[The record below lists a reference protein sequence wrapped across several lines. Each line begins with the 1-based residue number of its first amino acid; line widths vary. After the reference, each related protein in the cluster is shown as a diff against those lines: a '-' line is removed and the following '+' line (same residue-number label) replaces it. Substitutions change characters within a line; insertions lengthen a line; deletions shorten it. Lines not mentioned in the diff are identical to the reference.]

1 MPMLKLLLKI
11 VFGLVLTVVIAI
23 GALFAF
29 VDPNDYRQEITDIVQ
44 EQTGRELEIG
54 NMSLSVWPHL
64 AINLEQAS
72 LSNAEGFAG
81 DKMLQANVISVGAA
95 IMPLL
100 QQRLEIDRL
109 TLDGLQL
116 TLQKDADGKSNWDDL
131 AGSGPAEE
139 EQPKEETSTDN
150 PLDKLAALS
159 FGGLNI
165 QNGQVQW
172 QDASTGQDIKLSNL
186 NITTGNVTFGEFFP
200 INVQATTALN
210 APKLTTTVDLNIE
223 AKVDKNGAYAVRNLV
238 LNNQTESSE
247 LPVSKVL
254 AELSIPTIDLN
265 LAENQIALP
274 EMTLNL
280 QNTAG
285 ADLPL
290 ASINN
295 QISLQ
300 KLSFN
305 LEQMLLQIS
314 QVKLVTQAKGKV
326 DFAIADLDNTVQ
338 LDNFSFAVESQQ
350 LQTKLISNTS
360 AKGPALPAGLENAKL
375 NANITADLAEQTLAV
390 QNLDLAALNLAVKG
404 SVKGSQIID
413 APQINTQL
421 SLAQF
426 NLKQLLTTLGIELPA
441 MADANRLQ
449 KVAADLAVDFNGKN
463 ESVAVNL
470 KQFTLDDSTLKGTAS
485 VANFAQPKVRY
496 DLALDKIDANLYLP
510 PKSEQPVQEE
520 PKSDEELVI
529 ELPNEL
535 IRSLDINGTLK
546 VADLTIDKLNPKNI
560 LVTVKAK
567 NGIVNV
573 APLKTDLFKTTIN
586 AKAGLDVTTDT
597 PKYSVQTKAPKV
609 PVGDVLLA
617 FTGDDKLSG
626 LGSVNLDLTTSGK
639 TIKQFMANLNGRSD
653 VDLADGAIKG
663 FNLAQTIRNAQAKLK
678 GETTSG
684 DDAPQQTDFS
694 SLIAKANIVNGLVT
708 TEQLQALA
716 PYMRVDGEGTIN
728 LAKESLNYLV
738 NAKIVNTSKG
748 QGGKSLEDLSGLTV
762 PVRLK
767 GSWLDPDISLDLK
780 SLFAEKAKAE
790 LEKKKAELKAKAE
803 EKIEEKKQ
811 EVIDDAKKKV
821 EEQMQ
826 DKLKDALK
834 GFGF

>member
-1 MPMLKLLLKI
+1 MLKLLLKI
-11 VFGLVLTVVIAI
+11 VLGLILTIVIAI

-44 EQTGRELEIG
+44 EQTGRELKVG

-100 QQRLEIDRL
+100 QQRLEIDQL
-109 TLDGLQL
+109 TLDGVQV
-116 TLQKDADGKSNWDDL
+116 TLQKNAEGKTNWDDL
-131 AGSGPAEE
+131 VGSET
-139 EQPKEETSTDN
+139 EQETEQKDDSPSEN

-172 QDASTGQDIKLSNL
+172 QDATTGQDIKLSEL
-186 NITTGNVTFGEFFP
+186 NITTGTVSFGEFFP
-200 INVQATTALN
+200 INIQATTTLN
-210 APKLTTTVDLNIE
+210 APQLTTKVDLNIE

-265 LAENQIALP
+265 LAENQINLP
-274 EMTLNL
+274 EMTLDL

-285 ADLPL
+285 TSLPL

-295 QISLQ
+295 QVSLQ
-300 KLSFN
+300 NLSFN
-305 LEQMLLQIS
+305 LEQMLLQIT
-314 QVKLVTQAKGKV
+314 QVKLATQAKGKA
-326 DFAIADLDNTVQ
+326 DFAIADLDNTLQ
-338 LDNFSFAVESQQ
+338 LNDFSFAVEPQQ
-350 LQTKLISNTS
+350 LNTTLASNTN
-360 AKGPALPAGLENAKL
+360 AKGSAIPAGLQNAKF
-375 NANITADLAEQTLAV
+375 NANINVDLGKQTLAV
-390 QNLDLAALNLAVKG
+390 QNLDLAALNLAIKG
-404 SVKGSQIID
+404 SIKGSQIID
-413 APQINTQL
+413 APQVNTQL
-421 SLAQF
+421 VLAQF
-426 NLKQLLTTLGIELPA
+426 DLKQLLTSIGIELPP

-449 KVAADLAVDFNGKN
+449 KVSADLAVDFNGKN
-463 ESVAVNL
+463 EAVAINV
-470 KQFTLDDSTLKGTAS
+470 KQFVLDDSSLKGKAS
-485 VANFAQPKVRY
+485 IANFSKPQVRY

-510 PKSEQPVQEE
+510 PKSDEPVEEE

-546 VADLTIDKLNPKNI
+546 VGDLTIDKLNPKNI

-567 NGIVNV
+567 DGIVNV
-573 APLKTDLFKTTIN
+573 APLKADLFKTTIN
-586 AKAGLDVTTDT
+586 AKAGLDVTQDT
-597 PKYSVQTKAPKV
+597 PKYSVQTNAPKV
-609 PVGDVLLA
+609 PVGDVLMA

-626 LGSVNLDLTTSGK
+626 LGSVDLNLTTSGK
-639 TIKQFMANLNGRSD
+639 TIKEFMANLNGRTD
-653 VDLADGAIKG
+653 MDLADGAVKG
-663 FNLAQTIRNAQAKLK
+663 FNLAQTIRDAQAKLK
-678 GETTSG
+678 GEATSS
-684 DDAPQQTDFS
+684 DEAPKQTDFS

-716 PYMRVDGEGTIN
+716 PYMRVEGEGTIN

-738 NAKIVNTSKG
+738 NAKIVSTEKG
-748 QGGKSLEDLSGLTV
+748 QGGKALQDLKGLTV

-767 GSWLDPDISLDLK
+767 GNWMDPDISLDLK